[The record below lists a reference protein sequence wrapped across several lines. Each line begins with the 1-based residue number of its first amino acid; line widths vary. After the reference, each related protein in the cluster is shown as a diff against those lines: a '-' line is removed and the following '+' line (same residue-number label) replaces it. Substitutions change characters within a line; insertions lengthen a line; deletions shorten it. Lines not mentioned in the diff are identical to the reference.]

1 MNILITGCNG
11 QLGNE
16 MRAGMD
22 LHDDHQYFLTDVTAE
37 DESMRLDITDKKAV
51 EAFVRQHQIELIVNC
66 AAYTNVDKAEEDEAT
81 AHKINCDA
89 VRILAEAAAG
99 VGAKMIHVSTDYV
112 FDGKGFVPYKED
124 DTPSPATAY
133 GRTKLEGEQ
142 ALLAALPDAVIIRT
156 AWLYSPYGN
165 NFVKTMI
172 RLGKERDLLKVVYD
186 QVGSPT
192 YARDLAVAIYAVLES
207 KEWHAGI
214 YHFTNE
220 GVCSWYDFTC
230 EIHNLYNSQV
240 FLRAYQNS
248 PSNVEGE
255 EATRFVASSSSAAG
269 AGSAK
274 TQNQPEGGGSMKLP
288 VDNLIQCEV
297 QPILSSE
304 YPTKTP
310 RPHYSVLDK
319 AKIKNTF
326 GIEIPYWRDSLAQ
339 CIARL

>member
-22 LHDDHQYFLTDVTAE
+22 LHDDHQYFLTDITAE
-37 DESMRLDITDKKAV
+37 DESLRLDITDKAAV
-51 EAFVRQHQIELIVNC
+51 LAFMQEHRIELVVNC

-81 AHKINCDA
+81 ARKINCDA
-89 VRILAEAAAG
+89 VRNLAEAAAQ
-99 VGAKMIHVSTDYV
+99 VDARMIHVSTDYV
-112 FDGKGFVPYKED
+112 FDGKGFIPY
-124 DTPSPATAY
+124 
-133 GRTKLEGEQ
+133 RV
-142 ALLAALPDAVIIRT
+142 PDAVIIRT

-172 RLGKERDLLKVVYD
+172 RLGKERDLLSVVYD

-192 YARDLAVAIYAVLES
+192 SARDLAVAIYAVLES

-220 GVCSWYDFTC
+220 GVCSWYDFTR
-230 EIHNLYNSQV
+230 EIHSLYNSQEV
-240 FLRAYQNS
+240 LRAYEKGDLQ
-248 PSNVEGE
+248 
-255 EATRFVASSSSAAG
+255 AAG
-269 AGSAK
+269 QTA
-274 TQNQPEGGGSMKLP
+274 
-288 VDNLIQCEV
+288 IQCEV
-297 QPILSSE
+297 RPILSSE

-319 AKIKNTF
+319 AKIKKTF

>member
-1 MNILITGCNG
+1 MSISIMNVLITGCNG

-22 LHDDHQYFLTDVTAE
+22 LHDDHKYFLTDVTAE
-37 DESMRLDITDKKAV
+37 DESMRLDITDKNAV
-51 EAFVRQHQIELIVNC
+51 EAFVRDRQIELIVNC

-81 AHKINCDA
+81 ARAINCDA
-89 VRILAEAAAG
+89 VRNLAEAAARN
-99 VGAKMIHVSTDYV
+99 GAKMIHVSTDYV
-112 FDGKGFVPYKED
+112 FNGKGFVPYKEED
-124 DTPSPATAY
+124 EPSPATAY

-142 ALLAALPDAVIIRT
+142 ALLKALPDAVIIRT
-156 AWLYSPYGN
+156 AWLYSPFGN

-172 RLGKERDLLKVVYD
+172 RLGKERDQLNVVYD

-207 KEWHAGI
+207 KQWHPGI

-220 GVCSWYDFTC
+220 GVCSWFDFTR
-230 EIHNLYNSQV
+230 EIHSLYNSQEV
-240 FLRAYQNS
+240 LRAYERGDVQ
-248 PSNVEGE
+248 
-255 EATRFVASSSSAAG
+255 AAG
-269 AGSAK
+269 
-274 TQNQPEGGGSMKLP
+274 Q
-288 VDNLIQCEV
+288 VVIQCDV
-297 QPILSSE
+297 RPILSSE
-304 YPTKTP
+304 YPAKTP

>member
-22 LHDDHQYFLTDVTAE
+22 LHDDHKYFLTDVTAE

-51 EAFVRQHQIELIVNC
+51 EAFVRERQIELIVNC

-89 VRILAEAAAG
+89 VRILAEAAAA

-124 DTPSPATAY
+124 DAPSPATAY

-142 ALLAALPDAVIIRT
+142 ALLTALPDAVIIRT

-220 GVCSWYDFTC
+220 GVCSWYDFTR
-230 EIHNLYNSQV
+230 EIHSLYNSQEV
-240 FLRAYQNS
+240 LRAYNS
-248 PSNVEGE
+248 GDVQ
-255 EATRFVASSSSAAG
+255 AAQQ
-269 AGSAK
+269 A
-274 TQNQPEGGGSMKLP
+274 
-288 VDNLIQCEV
+288 VIQCDV
-297 QPILSSE
+297 LPILSSE

-339 CIARL
+339 CIARM